1 MMAKQLSESQREA
14 AGYPWRLLLAEDVL
28 QTQPAVA
35 GTLPWAALGDK

>member
-1 MMAKQLSESQREA
+1 MRAKGKLQATPGEF
-14 AGYPWRLLLAEDVL
+14 LLAEDVL